1 MKMSIVILIL
11 IVLLSGIFFYFL
23 MRQNHNLQKLESEH
37 ESLQKR
43 LTALEIQ
50 PQTGQDEEKTKLA
63 TQLAE
68 ANIKLINTDFGK
80 FERELRNSNDKWLW
94 SWTGFFVGVVAIV
107 VTVIGFALWFSIKS
121 MISSKVEE
129 HLKGFQKAFDQVN
142 ELKDELGIL
151 EKEHA
156 VSVLDNFTPHY
167 PVELDW
173 HTEAIKSISED
184 MLLDIFSD
192 KTRDLG
198 IRWKAA
204 DVLLTRNSTRLIIPV
219 ITSLNNIADSDL
231 EKVTFGER
239 FRLPSEFWGELNG
252 INNEK
257 TYQELKN
264 FLNFLITDDPK
275 NKDIFLTWTVIL
287 LVQVS
292 SELDRSDSVSMIT
305 ETIPDLDNNS
315 FEENDLKSLVEY
327 FNQFQEHEGIKEIY
341 NAHIKGKLPELE
353 EKCLDLL
360 EEKFPDFVKEQREE
374 KASTDNESEAT

>member
-1 MKMSIVILIL
+1 
-11 IVLLSGIFFYFL
+11 
-23 MRQNHNLQKLESEH
+23 
-37 ESLQKR
+37 
-43 LTALEIQ
+43 
-50 PQTGQDEEKTKLA
+50 
-63 TQLAE
+63 
-68 ANIKLINTDFGK
+68 
-80 FERELRNSNDKWLW
+80 
-94 SWTGFFVGVVAIV
+94 
-107 VTVIGFALWFSIKS
+107 

-142 ELKDELGIL
+142 QLKDELGIL

-167 PVELDW
+167 PVELDS

-184 MLLDIFSD
+184 MLLDVFSD

-231 EKVTFGER
+231 EKWTFGER
-239 FRLPSEFWGELNG
+239 FRLPSKFWGELNG

-264 FLNFLITDDPK
+264 FLNLLIIDNPK

-292 SELDRSDSVSMIT
+292 SELDRSDSVSMIS
-305 ETIPDLDNNS
+305 ETIPDLDSDS
-315 FEENDLKSLVEY
+315 FEENDLKGLVEY
-327 FNQFQEHEGIKEIY
+327 FNKFQEHEGIKEIY

-374 KASTDNESEAT
+374 KALTDNESEETDESEPTE